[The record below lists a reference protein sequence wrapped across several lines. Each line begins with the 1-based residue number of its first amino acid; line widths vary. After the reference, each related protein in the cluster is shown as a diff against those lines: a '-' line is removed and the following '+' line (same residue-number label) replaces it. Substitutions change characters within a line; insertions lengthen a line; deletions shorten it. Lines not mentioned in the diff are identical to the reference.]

1 MGDVELLYAV
11 KDLAEGQKLTPC
23 LKLGYNAADTLV
35 ELRKII
41 AQDDGTTKE
50 YKRLIDD
57 PDVADTVVAR
67 WVIYETWAE
76 V

>member
-1 MGDVELLYAV
+1 MGDVEILYAV

-23 LKLGYNAADTLV
+23 VKLGYNAGDDLV
-35 ELRKII
+35 EIRKII

-57 PDVADTVVAR
+57 PNVADVIVTR
-67 WVIYETWAE
+67 WVTYDTWTE